1 MGTDLVAYRK
11 PRVEIGTRE
20 ENTDIKMEYIDS
32 YQIWK
37 SWRDSNVNTW
47 PNSLQNFWWKIHDY
61 DSAHECVTNIRKY
74 YPYDKELCRFASWLE
89 SFDSDIIFE
98 LSI

>member
-11 PRVEIGTRE
+11 PNVQMGIRKDNPE
-20 ENTDIKMEYIDS
+20 KEYIDS
-32 YQIWK
+32 YQIWT

-47 PNSLQNFWWKIHDY
+47 PNCLQHFWWKIHDF
-61 DSAHECVTNIRKY
+61 DSAQVCATNIRKY